1 MFLVAANHPFSDFA
15 AFTHSLILTA
25 KKKKKKNR
33 RKERVKHFFI
43 NHFFF
48 LPRNWTRSWYFGL
61 RNMDNILMK
70 NCGEKNENKCFFSVF
85 KTQWLWIPQEF
96 LVLSERLLSCMPC
109 IHYQLWL
116 LLSVLTFLAQ
126 SPVATGQILA
136 FQNHVTEVLWLGM
149 TRKGRVLLPRKHH

>member
-1 MFLVAANHPFSDFA
+1 MFLVAANRPFSDFA

-25 KKKKKKNR
+25 KKNR

-48 LPRNWTRSWYFGL
+48 LPRNWTRSLYFGL
-61 RNMDNILMK
+61 RNMDNILIK

-116 LLSVLTFLAQ
+116 LLSFYSDLPCSVSSRNRTNSGF
-126 SPVATGQILA
+126 SESSYWSFVAR
-136 FQNHVTEVLWLGM
+136 ND
-149 TRKGRVLLPRKHH
+149 